1 VHARRA
7 LLGIGEAAI
16 EPATIVIRDGIIESV
31 GRRGEVSVPVNALVH
46 DFADGYVLPGLI
58 DTHVHVV
65 FPGDARQAHEFV
77 PFRSD
82 LELLVLAIRNAER
95 ALRAGI
101 TTMRDLGSRGR
112 VAFVL
117 REAIAAGLARGP
129 RLLVSGPPITIPGGH
144 CHYLGGEA
152 TGIAG
157 VRERARSILE
167 SGADVLKVMGSG
179 GGTPGS
185 IFWQPAF
192 DVEEVRAAAEEAH
205 ALDVRITV
213 HTASTAS
220 IDVAIAAGVDM
231 LEHANMWEASSAG
244 PVYGYRADLVDRLV
258 ETGMY
263 VGPTLQASYGSLAH
277 LRNLSAERPLTAAE
291 AAELDKRRM
300 FFDQAM
306 DAFPRMRAAGVQL
319 VAGTDAG
326 WHLTPFG
333 SGYLTG
339 LQLAAQAGM
348 PGWEVVE
355 HATGRAAAAIGLG
368 GRVGQIKLNHAGDLL
383 VVGSDPFQGLETL
396 REPLAVFQAG
406 RLAARSGQL
415 TPL

>member
-1 VHARRA
+1 M
-7 LLGIGEAAI
+7 GMAAI
-16 EPATIVIRDGIIESV
+16 EPATIVIRDGVLELV
-31 GRRGEVSVPVNALVH
+31 GRRDDVSVPANASVY
-46 DFADGYVLPGLI
+46 DFGEAYALPGLI

-65 FPGDARQAHEFV
+65 FPGDARPAHEFV
-77 PFRSD
+77 PYRSD

-95 ALRAGI
+95 ALAAGI

-117 REAIAAGLARGP
+117 RDAIATGLVRGP

-152 TGIAG
+152 AG
-157 VRERARSILE
+157 VAAVRERAKSILE
-167 SGADVLKVMGSG
+167 SGADVLKLMGSG

-192 DVEEVRAAAEEAH
+192 EVDEVRAAAEEAH
-205 ALDVRITV
+205 AHDVRITV
-213 HTASTAS
+213 HTASTA
-220 IDVAIAAGVDM
+220 AIGIATAAGVDM
-231 LEHANMWEASSAG
+231 LEHANMWEASPAG
-244 PVYGYRADLVDRLV
+244 PVYGYRADLVDRIV

-263 VGPTLQASYGSLAH
+263 VGPTLQASYGSLAR
-277 LRNLSAERPLTAAE
+277 LQNLSAERALTAE
-291 AAELDKRRM
+291 EEAELAKRRM
-300 FFDQAM
+300 FFEQAM

-348 PGWEVVE
+348 PRWEVVE
-355 HATGRAAAAIGLG
+355 HATGRAAAAIGLA
-368 GRVGQIKLNHAGDLL
+368 GRIGQLKPDQAGDLI
-383 VVGSDPFQGLETL
+383 VVARDPVQELETL
-396 REPLAVFQAG
+396 GEPLAVFQGG
-406 RLAARSGQL
+406 RLAARNGLL